1 MQANTQSNN
10 IITYSLPEVIE
21 HSANHVQVSTAL
33 LESLTS
39 RTVDD
44 CLKDLRSSVNLYFMR
59 KKEQLP
65 ELVKSLLYTV
75 NRQPMSSVQL
85 FFNETELM
93 DLQKE
98 VLQKVRQRMAVFGET
113 VTSGFKWEMMTVF
126 LNLPIKYLTELVN
139 ELRLTLKTFYLYK
152 KLGEKGLGMVTE
164 QVKSCGIKLFSSY
177 LEQTCFES
185 EQVVSR
191 CEEKLK
197 LCLLG
202 LVSDLE
208 EQVTDQLTGPLVEQI
223 YNWYDEYVGN
233 LT

>member
-1 MQANTQSNN
+1 MQTNTKANNTV
-10 IITYSLPEVIE
+10 TYSLPEVIE
-21 HSANHVQVSTAL
+21 HNVNHVQVSTAL

-44 CLKDLRSSVNLYFMR
+44 CLKDLRSSVNSYFMT

-65 ELVKSLLYTV
+65 GLIKGLLYTV
-75 NRQPMSSVQL
+75 NRQPESSVQV

-98 VLQKVRQRMAVFGET
+98 VLQKIRQRMAVFGET
-113 VTSGFKWEMMTVF
+113 VTHGFKWETTVSV
-126 LNLPIKYLTELVN
+126 NLPIQYLTELVN
-139 ELRLTLKTFYLYK
+139 ELRLTLKTFYLCK

-164 QVKSCGIKLFSSY
+164 QLKSCRIKLFSSY
-177 LEQTCFES
+177 LEKTCFES
-185 EQVVSR
+185 EQFVSR
-191 CEEKLK
+191 CEEKLQ

-202 LVSDLE
+202 LFSDLE
-208 EQVTDQLTGPLVEQI
+208 EQVTDQLTGLLVTQI
-223 YNWYDEYVGN
+223 YNWYDDYVGN